1 MMKPTMKPT
10 GMDPTSPRNILA
22 GGLFTE
28 KNAKNVVKITNPKYK
43 KSSLIKPIIE
53 SIFVQ
58 IAIELICS
66 VVIPSIPSIKLNKL
80 IIHTQLITKRHITE
94 AFISKDK
101 VSSEIFSVMNSRKTF
116 RSF

>member
-1 MMKPTMKPT
+1 MNPTMKPI
-10 GMDPTSPRNILA
+10 GMDPTSPRKILA

-28 KNAKNVVKITNPKYK
+28 KNAKNVEKIINPKYK

-58 IAIELICS
+58 IAIELICT

-80 IIHTQLITKRHITE
+80 ITHTQLITKKYHER
-94 AFISKDK
+94 FY
-101 VSSEIFSVMNSRKTF
+101 
-116 RSF
+116 